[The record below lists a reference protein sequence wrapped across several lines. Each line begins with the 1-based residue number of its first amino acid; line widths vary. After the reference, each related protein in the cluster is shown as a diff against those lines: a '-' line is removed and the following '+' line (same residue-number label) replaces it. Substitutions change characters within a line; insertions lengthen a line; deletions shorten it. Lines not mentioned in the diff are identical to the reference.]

1 MAKQSNDKIPPLTE
15 KQIRRLV
22 KEYLELHGWYVI
34 YHLQGLGSFR
44 GLADMQAL
52 KMGRCIFIEL
62 KTKTGRLSEVQK
74 DFQRMVEN
82 SGVEYIVARD
92 INDVRHMCV
101 VGK

>member
-1 MAKQSNDKIPPLTE
+1 MAKRDGGGLPPISE
-15 KQIRRLV
+15 RQIRRLI
-22 KEYLELHGWYVI
+22 KDYLEAHGWCVI

-62 KTKTGRLSEVQK
+62 KTKTGRLSEVQME
-74 DFQRMVEN
+74 FQRMVECA
-82 SGVEYIVARD
+82 GIEYVVVRD
-92 INDVRHMCV
+92 IDDVRHLCV